1 MMRQRTQ
8 GCVLLPLEPS
18 SLTWGTQI
26 TGTSPPMWLP
36 SLARV
41 RGSSPTLKVKKR
53 KDFIQ
58 QIGVIPEFILKK
70 GSCVVL
76 VGRTA
81 QAQTVRKNIRFRH
94 TYD

>member
-1 MMRQRTQ
+1 
-8 GCVLLPLEPS
+8 
-18 SLTWGTQI
+18 
-26 TGTSPPMWLP
+26 MWLP

-41 RGSSPTLKVKKR
+41 RGSTPTLKVKKR

-70 GSCVVL
+70 ESCVVL
-76 VGRTA
+76 VGQTA
-81 QAQTVRKNIRFRH
+81 QAQTVRKNVRFRH